1 MENETH
7 RIRIIGL
14 KDGNVKW
21 IDITEDGRWVAAG
34 GAGKAGSW
42 TKDMQAE
49 NQTFEDICHELGIK
63 TLKFNTGYKD
73 NII

>member
-1 MENETH
+1 MNDETK

-21 IDITEDGRWVAAG
+21 IEITEDGRWVAAG

-42 TKDMQAE
+42 QKNMQDK
-49 NQTFEDICHELGIK
+49 NLTLDDIYYELGIK
-63 TLKFNTGYKD
+63 TIKFNTGYKH